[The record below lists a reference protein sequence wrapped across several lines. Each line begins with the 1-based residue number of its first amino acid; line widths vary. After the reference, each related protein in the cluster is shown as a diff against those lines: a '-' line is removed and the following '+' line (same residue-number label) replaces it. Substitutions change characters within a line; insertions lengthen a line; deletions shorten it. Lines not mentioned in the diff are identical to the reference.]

1 MEAVRFL
8 PEDATETKL
17 EKLERV
23 VGDQAA
29 PVLADLLSIPT
40 GDRYPA
46 QSLTPAERK
55 QRTLDAMLGQL
66 RKIAAQGPVC
76 FVVEDV
82 HWIDPTTLE
91 LLDHAADLVQR
102 LRVLMILIF
111 RADYQIPWRLRG
123 HVSGLSL
130 HRLNRT
136 ECARVAELAARGA
149 KLPPELVDRIIDR
162 TDGVPLFVEELT
174 RSTPESGVLERIEEG
189 ASLPSA
195 LTSEAIPSSLQSS
208 LIGRLDRL
216 SSVKHVA
223 QVAAAI
229 GREFP
234 RDLLAAVAGY
244 SAATL
249 DRALVL
255 ARLGEMVRQ
264 QIRLGDRPAGQP
276 RLENV
281 GNARVQFPAL
291 AAQQAAER
299 SANRETVAHTER
311 GLRLLATLPPSSE
324 KDRQERA
331 LQSTRLVAATSVFG
345 FSSDEWN
352 TSTSGCEP
360 CIARE
365 TIREISTWRSTENT
379 SSE

>member
-1 MEAVRFL
+1 
-8 PEDATETKL
+8 
-17 EKLERV
+17 
-23 VGDQAA
+23 
-29 PVLADLLSIPT
+29 
-40 GDRYPA
+40 
-46 QSLTPAERK
+46 
-55 QRTLDAMLGQL
+55 
-66 RKIAAQGPVC
+66 
-76 FVVEDV
+76 
-82 HWIDPTTLE
+82 
-91 LLDHAADLVQR
+91 
-102 LRVLMILIF
+102 
-111 RADYQIPWRLRG
+111 
-123 HVSGLSL
+123 
-130 HRLNRT
+130 
-136 ECARVAELAARGA
+136 
-149 KLPPELVDRIIDR
+149 
-162 TDGVPLFVEELT
+162 
-174 RSTPESGVLERIEEG
+174 
-189 ASLPSA
+189 
-195 LTSEAIPSSLQSS
+195 

-249 DRALVL
+249 DRALEQLVL
-255 ARLGEMVRQ
+255 ADIVHRRSSAAVQLYAFRHALIQDAAYGSLLRGKRRELHARIADVLESRLSGRTVAEPD
-264 QIRLGDRPAGQP
+264 LLAHHLTEAGKNE
-276 RLENV
+276 RAVAYWLK
-281 GNARVQFPAL
+281 

-345 FSSDEWN
+345 FSSHEWN